1 MYKAKQNG
9 KNRYEFYTKDLTN
22 IVSRRFEIEQALA
35 VGLKNDEFYVVYQPK
50 YSLKTK
56 NI

>member
-35 VGLKNDEFYVVYQPK
+35 VGLKMMNFM
-50 YSLKTK
+50 
-56 NI
+56 